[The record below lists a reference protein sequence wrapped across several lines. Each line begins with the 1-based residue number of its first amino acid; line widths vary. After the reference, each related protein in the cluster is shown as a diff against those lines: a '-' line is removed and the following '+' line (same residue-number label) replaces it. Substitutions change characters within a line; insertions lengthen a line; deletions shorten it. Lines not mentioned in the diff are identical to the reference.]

1 MSNTQLIH
9 TPPPEAARL
18 IGRLIL
24 PVAAVLIVVFLVS
37 NSYYTVPQTD
47 VAFVTRFGKVLSPE
61 AGPIGPGLHFKA
73 PFIDVADRLRT
84 TTDTFELPERKAYT
98 RDTQEVTLDMGVT
111 YRVPAAA
118 AYHLMYEIGQSGN
131 VDIHS
136 NVVKLSAEVVR
147 EVLSKHSANE
157 IAGVD
162 REKVVGEIKTNLANQ
177 LDSLLKLEIIAVQL
191 NSLEFSPQYREAINQ
206 ATLAQTKSV
215 AAQQDAARARI
226 EAETRVTQAKAEAD
240 ARAAQAEGEA
250 RANLSRARAEAD
262 GNLAKAEADAK
273 GSLTRAK
280 ADAEGNLAR
289 AQAEAKG
296 IQLKGEAEA
305 IATKA
310 KFEAAGGPEGYF
322 RQLEAQSKLLWK
334 GDVPQLMLGSSE
346 TGGPN
351 AQFPII
357 LPLTP
362 GTKK

>member
-1 MSNTQLIH
+1 MPDTQLIQ

-18 IGRLIL
+18 IARLIA
-24 PVAAVLIVVFLVS
+24 PVLAVLIVIFLVS

-111 YRVPAAA
+111 YRVPPTA
-118 AYHLMYEIGQSGN
+118 AYHLMYEIGQAGN

-162 REKVVGEIKTNLANQ
+162 REKVVGEIKTGLANQ
-177 LDSLLKLEIIAVQL
+177 LDSLLKLEIAAVQL

-240 ARAAQAEGEA
+240 ARAAQAALTPAQLALGWVLA
-250 RANLSRARAEAD
+250 QRPFTVPIPGTTSVSHLAENIAAAERPLAAD
-262 GNLAKAEADAK
+262 LVAAVDRLFPAGA
-273 GSLTRAK
+273 
-280 ADAEGNLAR
+280 
-289 AQAEAKG
+289 
-296 IQLKGEAEA
+296 LKGARYP
-305 IATKA
+305 
-310 KFEAAGGPEGYF
+310 AAM
-322 RQLEAQSKLLWK
+322 QAQIDTELLPHE
-334 GDVPQLMLGSSE
+334 DL
-346 TGGPN
+346 
-351 AQFPII
+351 AA
-357 LPLTP
+357 
-362 GTKK
+362 